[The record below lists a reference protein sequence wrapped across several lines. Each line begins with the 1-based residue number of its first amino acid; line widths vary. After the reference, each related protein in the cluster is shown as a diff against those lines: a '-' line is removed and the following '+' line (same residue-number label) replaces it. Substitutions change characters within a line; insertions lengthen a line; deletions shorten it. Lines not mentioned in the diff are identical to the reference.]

1 MTVDLEM
8 IADKLSSKADSALK
22 KAKKEGSEESEIF
35 LSHIDTLQVQIATG
49 ILKARQGAAIGVGVR
64 VVADGKV
71 GFAAA
76 SGIAESSIERVVEEA
91 VTVAKIRPPDPKFI
105 QFPDPVSQVSQD
117 GLIDDALLSFSHDE
131 ALKEIDVLV
140 ESTFGYD
147 EHVKSMMGGVGIQ
160 KGVFAVANSRGI
172 SSSSRGA
179 LIGGGVY
186 CTAVEGEKQKTG
198 VESLD
203 SRRLLD
209 FSEVGSKA
217 AERAVKMLEAKP
229 LGRSLKTTT
238 IWENVAVGSLL
249 KLMVGSAVNSRNVQ
263 EGKSFFEGK
272 KDERVANDVVT
283 LVDDGQLLDG
293 LMTFKTD
300 TEGVPSQT
308 TTLIERGF
316 LKSYLYDSYS
326 AFQEERSSTGNAE
339 REWPEPFL
347 YVPSVSTSNLVLK
360 PGTKSLYNLVE
371 EVDEGILITDFV
383 MGVGHSNRI
392 TGEFSV
398 VAPNAFF
405 VKNGEIKYPLES
417 VTVAGNFFNSL
428 KKMREIGSDPKTTSV
443 GKIPSLIIE
452 DLTVSG

>member
-1 MTVDLEM
+1 
-8 IADKLSSKADSALK
+8 
-22 KAKKEGSEESEIF
+22 
-35 LSHIDTLQVQIATG
+35 
-49 ILKARQGAAIGVGVR
+49 
-64 VVADGKV
+64 
-71 GFAAA
+71 
-76 SGIAESSIERVVEEA
+76 
-91 VTVAKIRPPDPKFI
+91 
-105 QFPDPVSQVSQD
+105 
-117 GLIDDALLSFSHDE
+117 
-131 ALKEIDVLV
+131 
-140 ESTFGYD
+140 
-147 EHVKSMMGGVGIQ
+147 
-160 KGVFAVANSRGI
+160 
-172 SSSSRGA
+172 
-179 LIGGGVY
+179 
-186 CTAVEGEKQKTG
+186 
-198 VESLD
+198 
-203 SRRLLD
+203 
-209 FSEVGSKA
+209 
-217 AERAVKMLEAKP
+217 
-229 LGRSLKTTT
+229 
-238 IWENVAVGSLL
+238 
-249 KLMVGSAVNSRNVQ
+249 
-263 EGKSFFEGK
+263 EGK